1 MFHLTKG
8 MLLILFQWPLIFN
21 SKHPIISC
29 IANYSHYLRCSLYL
43 STFPSIILSLFV
55 LYASYLLVFSSD
67 EKEVGDDEGTT
78 QEVESETQ
86 SEEQQQQEEEEEEV
100 EAEVEA
106 EEVVQEEEEME
117 TEQGHG
123 APVETEPQPS

>member
-1 MFHLTKG
+1 MQTIH
-8 MLLILFQWPLIFN
+8 
-21 SKHPIISC
+21 IISDAPF
-29 IANYSHYLRCSLYL
+29 IFQPSLQ
-43 STFPSIILSLFV
+43 SFSLFV

>member
-1 MFHLTKG
+1 MFPLTKG
-8 MLLILFQWPLIFN
+8 MLLILFQWPLILTPNTQSFLVLQTIHIF
-21 SKHPIISC
+21 SDAPFIFQP
-29 IANYSHYLRCSLYL
+29 SLQ
-43 STFPSIILSLFV
+43 SFSLFV

-67 EKEVGDDEGTT
+67 EKEMGDDEGTT